1 MLTKFKKTVAAI
13 LVMTMLT
20 TMFTIAPAAVETN
33 NEKPTSDAMNY
44 SVAGNNDLGDILA
57 DEITEYQ
64 SQNDNSECSY
74 TISEITMSENVA
86 TVTYSTEKDCTILVA
101 VYDENTDKML
111 ASGKAEALAKTNS
124 AVVTLETDSMPKNF
138 VLRGFMLND
147 SNAPMSE
154 AYYSNMHTTDM
165 QQLLQ
170 STVDDYDA
178 EKVLNIDDNPSTN
191 FMVYSDDV
199 QKFDCNDNANTI
211 EKVDSNGDSY
221 VFTNADDKLKGLKP
235 GDIFVCDDNPQN
247 PVIFKVGEISTEG
260 DTVTVKTAEV
270 SLEQA
275 FECVKIE
282 SAGSADDAEI
292 DESMVSPG
300 MKYVGAPKDE
310 EATADKK
317 PVSSV
322 GASYDGDSVGALV
335 DIDKEEEYEHE
346 FEIGDLGKE
355 IEGKYAKFEGKLGG
369 SISVGGA
376 VNVSIYLS
384 FKGKKSVSLSADFKA
399 YYKLYVEGSFNFD
412 VPFVKIPIPVAAKA
426 LVVEFDIAF
435 VLEASGKFEMAYET
449 SCSIG
454 FSYASGKGF
463 KNTSRAP
470 KVDYSTNVEGE
481 LYVAFKLTVAVVT
494 GDKDIASVGL
504 NAEIGADI
512 TASPTIPNID
522 IKGVTVNHDCKKCVS
537 GDISLVLKIYP
548 EVVFLK
554 KNVIKSISDDIKKDF
569 EYKKKLTPWYY
580 SFTHKDFGFDICR
593 YANVSFNIKVVKD
606 GKAVENA
613 EIMDILNGV
622 YLGTTDNTGK
632 LYVTLDGNDSGL
644 YQIHADKDNV
654 EANTAI
660 RIKPF
665 NDILALENQEWKS
678 FKEADNYN
686 DGCYEIELGSNNVPE
701 PTTEPTTTPEETE
714 PVVTEPQVQLLD
726 SGKCGDNITYEYLS
740 NNTLRLKGT
749 GRMYD
754 YQSSTTMPWDKYI
767 DKIISIDISQGIT
780 YIGNYT
786 FCGCR
791 SITNITI
798 PNSVTNI
805 GYYAF
810 HSCSNLTSVTILT
823 GVTIIGDF
831 AFSSCENLT
840 SIIIPNSVTSIGD
853 GVFSNCSSLT
863 NITIPN
869 SVTSIGNS
877 AFSWCENLISIIV
890 PSSVTNISAN
900 TFNCC
905 SSLKNITIPNSVT
918 TIGDCA
924 FGGCNSLT
932 SITIPDSVS
941 QIGDSAFGD
950 CSNLISIVIPNSVTS
965 IGDEVFA
972 SCSSL
977 TNITIPNSVTSIGKG
992 AFSGCNSLT
1001 SITIPGSVT
1010 SISDYAFSHCGNLK
1024 SVTLLNG
1031 IKSIGYLSFWLCTS
1045 LTSITI
1051 PNSVTSIGESA
1062 FWCCS
1067 NLTSITIPSS
1077 VTNIGNEAFK
1087 DCRNLISVTNMSGV
1101 TSIGESVF
1109 DNCSKLTRI
1118 AIPIGL
1124 ICIGDSAFSG
1134 CHSLTS
1140 ITIPSSVTSI
1150 GEGAFSGCHSLTS
1163 ITIPS
1168 GVTSIA
1174 SNAFFNCSNLTS
1186 VTLSKHTT
1194 IGSNAFYGCSSNL
1207 TFHYYED
1214 ETTTKSTKSAISS
1227 VSAQNET
1234 VTTRTAE
1241 YSNETAYAYYIIA
1254 AVKDETAEDVLSA
1267 DNLIY
1272 IIQTTADEKGN
1283 ISSDL
1288 AIPADVTDY
1297 DVVLYGPGSLSVN
1310 RIRIGDVNLN
1320 GEIQIDDVTHLQ
1332 KNIAKITTLSKDAR
1346 AAADCDGNG
1355 DINIK
1360 DATLI
1365 QMYLAGFETNGRVGE
1380 GINNDKA
1387 ATTEPETTEPA
1398 TTEPVT
1404 TEPVTTTPVTT
1415 EPATQPATTN
1425 STYTMTFTNNRNW
1438 DKVCCYYWSGDTNNN
1453 WPGTEMTYSYTNDF
1467 GEKIY
1472 TIEIPDT
1479 AQNVIFN
1486 NGGNG
1491 QQTVDI
1497 TVNGSAK
1504 YYISGGS
1511 GTSCTVANW

>member
-1 MLTKFKKTVAAI
+1 MLTKFKKIVAAI

-20 TMFTIAPAAVETN
+20 AMFTIAPAAVETN

-64 SQNDNSECSY
+64 SQNDNSDCSY
-74 TISEITMSENVA
+74 TISEITVAENVA
-86 TVTYSTEKDCTILVA
+86 TVTYSAEKDCTILVA
-101 VYDENTDKML
+101 IYDENTDKML
-111 ASGKAEALAKTNS
+111 ASGRAEALAKTNS

-300 MKYVGAPKDE
+300 MKYVGAPKNE
-310 EATADKK
+310 EAIDNKK
-317 PVSSV
+317 AISSV

-335 DIDKEEEYEHE
+335 DIDKKEEYEHE

-435 VLEASGKFEMAYET
+435 VLEASGKFEMACET

-632 LYVTLDGNDSGL
+632 LYVTLDGNDNGL

-654 EANTAI
+654 EATTAI

-678 FKEADNYN
+678 FKKASNYK

-714 PVVTEPQVQLLD
+714 PIVTEPQYTVLA

-740 NNTLRLKGT
+740 NNTLRLKGV

-754 YQSSTTMPWDKYI
+754 YNWRDIWQGSTAPWKEY
-767 DKIISIDISQGIT
+767 KIISVEMSYGI
-780 YIGNYT
+780 
-786 FCGCR
+786 
-791 SITNITI
+791 
-798 PNSVTNI
+798 
-805 GYYAF
+805 
-810 HSCSNLTSVTILT
+810 
-823 GVTIIGDF
+823 
-831 AFSSCENLT
+831 
-840 SIIIPNSVTSIGD
+840 
-853 GVFSNCSSLT
+853 
-863 NITIPN
+863 
-869 SVTSIGNS
+869 TSIGNY
-877 AFSWCENLISIIV
+877 AF
-890 PSSVTNISAN
+890 
-900 TFNCC
+900 
-905 SSLKNITIPNSVT
+905 
-918 TIGDCA
+918 D
-924 FGGCNSLT
+924 
-932 SITIPDSVS
+932 
-941 QIGDSAFGD
+941 
-950 CSNLISIVIPNSVTS
+950 
-965 IGDEVFA
+965 
-972 SCSSL
+972 SCS
-977 TNITIPNSVTSIGKG
+977 
-992 AFSGCNSLT
+992 
-1001 SITIPGSVT
+1001 
-1010 SISDYAFSHCGNLK
+1010 
-1024 SVTLLNG
+1024 
-1031 IKSIGYLSFWLCTS
+1031 
-1045 LTSITI
+1045 
-1051 PNSVTSIGESA
+1051 
-1062 FWCCS
+1062 
-1067 NLTSITIPSS
+1067 
-1077 VTNIGNEAFK
+1077 
-1087 DCRNLISVTNMSGV
+1087 
-1101 TSIGESVF
+1101 
-1109 DNCSKLTRI
+1109 
-1118 AIPIGL
+1118 
-1124 ICIGDSAFSG
+1124 
-1134 CHSLTS
+1134 SLTS

-1150 GEGAFSGCHSLTS
+1150 GSCAFWYCRSLTSMTIPNSVTSIGGNAFDGCSSLTSVTIPDSVTSICGNAFSGCSSLTSIIIPDSITSISYGTFQGCSSLKNITIPSSVARLEGCAFRECSSLTS
-1163 ITIPS
+1163 ITIPDS
-1168 GVTSIA
+1168 VISMDISVFYDCSSLTSVIIPDSVTSIGTDAFSGCSSLTNIIIPA
-1174 SNAFFNCSNLTS
+1174 SITSIGHYMFKNCSNLTS
-1186 VTLSKHTT
+1186 VTLSKNTKVD
-1194 IGSNAFYGCSSNL
+1194 SNAFYGCPSNL

-1214 ETTTKSTKSAISS
+1214 EITTKSAKSDISS

-1234 VTTRTAE
+1234 VTTRTVE

-1254 AVKDETAEDVLSA
+1254 AVKDETVEDVLSA

-1297 DVVLYGPGSLSVN
+1297 DVVLYGPGSLSVS

-1380 GINNDKA
+1380 CINNDKA

-1404 TEPVTTTPVTT
+1404 TVPVTTVPATTAPVTT
-1415 EPATQPATTN
+1415 EPVTEPTATA

-1479 AQNVIFN
+1479 ALNVIFN

-1497 TVNGSAK
+1497 TVTGSAK

-1511 GTSCTVANW
+1511 GNSYTVGNW